1 MGMSYPMPGRE
12 ALAIL
17 FREGSTGTHTD
28 AELLAR
34 FTTGQGDQAAFA
46 ALVDRH
52 GPMVLGVC
60 RRVVGDRHAADDAF
74 QAVFLVL
81 ARRARAVWLA
91 ADDSLGPW
99 LYGVSLRVAR
109 RARAAVVR
117 HLRMT
122 KSLDGLE
129 AIDESPP
136 FDPCEQ
142 SDLKAALDAEIAR
155 LPVRYRSV
163 VMLCYLEGLSRQ
175 QAARRLRCPVG
186 TVECRLHRARL
197 RLRSGLIRR
206 GLAPAA
212 GVLAGMLE
220 QTVRADV
227 PLDLLRRSV
236 DSVAR
241 IPAGNAVI
249 RAAPAVET
257 LVGSHLKAMAL
268 RRFTTIAAL
277 VAMGMTT
284 AIGVG
289 GRLAGAVG
297 DAPRAAQ
304 AAGKRQPGEP
314 ELVRA
319 YDLPLPMVARLA
331 TAELKVLDDAT
342 GRPIDGVT
350 VIVYN
355 YLDGKKY
362 TPRTDSGGRLRLEY
376 PHVGD
381 RPVLNIELRKE
392 GYVPLRYG
400 WGQEDGAD
408 PPRDVLTF
416 KLRRGITMG
425 GIVVHA
431 DDLPVE
437 GVTVVTTVKKYGPG
451 KRAAN
456 PTGDE
461 IYYEVPSRTGRDGR
475 WRTDSVPPG
484 ADEVSLQLI
493 HPDFVCDGCTT
504 LGNKGRSPKVAALL
518 DRSDRQVLLR
528 GLRVDGRVLDDQ
540 GRPIAGARVVDST
553 QGLTFLP
560 YVWHAATD
568 REGRFH
574 IHLPRGKT
582 VNLTVQAQGYQP
594 AIREVASSQGGPTVE
609 FRLPPGRRLEGRVV
623 DTRGKPIAGADIYIP
638 SYSRYRGVHFRTRT
652 DAEGRFEWDSAPA
665 ERVLFSIGAVGYLP
679 GDPVWLTAG
688 DKQADIVL
696 TPGFLV
702 RLRVVDSSTG
712 QPIPRFRVQIGHV
725 GEDGRDIRWEDPT
738 LETINRFLIS
748 NEKLFSMWLAADESP
763 CRIRVLADGY
773 AAAETRVI
781 RMDKKSV
788 PEDVRLVKKQ
798 K

>member
-1 MGMSYPMPGRE
+1 MSVFYPMPGRE
-12 ALAIL
+12 ALAVL

-34 FTTGQGDQAAFA
+34 FITGQGDQAAFA

-60 RRVVGDRHAADDAF
+60 RRVIGDSHAADDAF
-74 QAVFLVL
+74 QAVLLVL
-81 ARRARAVWLA
+81 ARRARAVRLS

-109 RARAAVVR
+109 RARAESAR
-117 HLRMT
+117 LMRRT
-122 KSLDGLE
+122 RSLDGVE
-129 AIDESPP
+129 PIDRSSSL
-136 FDPCEQ
+136 DASDQ
-142 SDLKAALDAEIAR
+142 SDMRAALDAEIAR
-155 LPVRYRSV
+155 LPFRYRSV

-186 TVECRLHRARL
+186 TVESRLHRARL

-206 GLAPAA
+206 GLAPVA
-212 GVLAGMLE
+212 GVLAGTREPTL
-220 QTVRADV
+220 RADV
-227 PLDLLRRSV
+227 PLDLLRRAV

-241 IPAGNAVI
+241 ISAEKAVI
-249 RAAPAVET
+249 GAVPATVEV
-257 LVGSHLKAMAL
+257 LVGSHLTAMAL

-277 VAMGMTT
+277 VALGMTT

-289 GRLAGAVG
+289 GRLAGNIG

-304 AAGKRQPGEP
+304 AAGERQPDEP
-314 ELVRA
+314 VLVRA
-319 YDLPLPMVARLA
+319 YERPLPEVARLA
-331 TAELKVLDDAT
+331 TAELKVVDDAT
-342 GRPIDGVT
+342 GQPIGGVE
-350 VIVYN
+350 VIMYN
-355 YLDGKKY
+355 YVDGKRY
-362 TPRTDSGGRLRLEY
+362 TPRTDAGGRLRFEY
-376 PHVGD
+376 PYVGD
-381 RPVLNIELRKE
+381 RPVLNIELRKD
-392 GYVPLRYG
+392 GYIPLRYG
-400 WGQEDGAD
+400 WGQEEGEEPPGDG
-408 PPRDVLTF
+408 LTF

-431 DDLPVE
+431 DDQPVE
-437 GVTVVTTVKKYGPG
+437 GVTVVATVKKYGPG

-456 PTGDE
+456 PTGLE
-461 IYYEVPSRTGRDGR
+461 IYYEVPSRTGRNGR
-475 WRTDSVPPG
+475 WRSDSVPPG
-484 ADEVSLQLI
+484 AEEVSLQLI
-493 HPDFVCDGCTT
+493 HPDFVCDGSTT
-504 LGNKGRSPKVAALL
+504 LGNRGRSPKLAALL

-609 FRLPPGRRLEGRVV
+609 FRLPPGRRLRGRVV
-623 DTRGKPIAGADIYIP
+623 DPRGKPIAGADITIP
-638 SYSRYRGVHFRTRT
+638 SYSRYRGVLFRKRT
-652 DAEGRFEWDSAPA
+652 DAEGWFEWDSAPA
-665 ERVLFSIGAVGYLP
+665 ERVLFSIGAVGYVP

-688 DKQADIVL
+688 DRQADIVL

-702 RLRVVDSSTG
+702 RLRTVDASTG
-712 QPIPRFRVQIGHV
+712 KPTPRFRVQIGHV
-725 GEDGRDIRWEDPT
+725 GDDGREVDWKIPT
-738 LETINRFLIS
+738 EQTF
-748 NEKLFSMWLAADESP
+748 NEEFRTWLTADDGP
-763 CRIRVLADGY
+763 YRIRVLADGY
-773 AAAETRVI
+773 LPGESRTI
-781 RMDKKSV
+781 RKDEKAV
-788 PEDVRLVKKQ
+788 REDVRLVREHK
-798 K
+798 